1 VVIKFPYFPGETFLR
16 SEMHERVG
24 GSFRHGMT
32 SCSAGTEFLL
42 FHDKKK
48 SVKFGYHV
56 WEGLQV
62 DGKFHYTGQGTRG
75 DQLLTKSNLALIRA
89 SELGKP
95 IHLIESVDG
104 VCTYLG
110 EFLLDD
116 PNFFIEE
123 APDELQEGLRKVFV
137 FRLIPKTFL
146 QELSANHSITPKMT
160 GASRPW
166 EPPSFSDLS
175 RDQLRSSAS
184 NILRSEFKL
193 QHEFGL
199 FLLSRGHKVLSYD
212 FKFRGAN
219 GTLKPDFWIKD
230 LEMIVEAKPSTSREH
245 VRLAIG
251 QVLDYVHL
259 AAKLGLEMKPAILLP
274 GIPAR
279 DLVDL
284 LEDLGI
290 ELIYKTDASF
300 YFPVN

>member
-1 VVIKFPYFPGETFLR
+1 MVIKFPYHPGETFLR
-16 SEMHERVG
+16 GEMHERVG

-56 WEGLQV
+56 WEGLQA
-62 DGKFHYTGQGTRG
+62 DGKFHYTGQGTLG
-75 DQLLTKSNLALIRA
+75 DQSLTKSNLALIRA
-89 SELGKP
+89 SEIGNA

-116 PNFFIEE
+116 PNFFMEE
-123 APDELQEGLRKVFV
+123 APDSLQEGLRKVFV

-146 QELSANHSITPKMT
+146 QDLLANDSFASKMT
-160 GASRPW
+160 GVSRPW
-166 EPPSFSDLS
+166 EPPNFSDLH
-175 RDQLRSSAS
+175 RDQLRNSATS
-184 NILRSEFKL
+184 ILRSEFKL

-199 FLLSRGHKVLSYD
+199 FLLSHGHTVLSYD
-212 FKFRGAN
+212 FEFPEAS
-219 GTLKPDFWIKD
+219 GTLKPDFWIED
-230 LEMIVEAKPSTSREH
+230 LKMIVEAKASTSREH

-259 AAKLGLEMKPAILLP
+259 AAQLGFEMKPAILLP
-274 GIPAR
+274 GLPPG

-284 LEDLGI
+284 LKDLGI
-290 ELIYKTDASF
+290 ELIYKTDATF
-300 YFPVN
+300 NFPIE

>member
-1 VVIKFPYFPGETFLR
+1 MVIKFPYLPGETFLR
-16 SEMHERVG
+16 REMHEIVG

-56 WEGLQV
+56 WEGLQA

-89 SELGKP
+89 SELGNT

-116 PNFFIEE
+116 PNFFVEA
-123 APDELQEGLRKVFV
+123 APDSLQEGLRKVFV

-146 QELSANHSITPKMT
+146 QDLSANDLIASEMT
-160 GASRPW
+160 GVSRPW
-166 EPPSFSDLS
+166 EPPNFSDLQ
-175 RDQLRSSAS
+175 RDQLRNSAT
-184 NILRSEFKL
+184 NVLRSEFKL

-199 FLLSRGHKVLSYD
+199 FLLSHGHKVLSYD
-212 FKFRGAN
+212 FIFPKAN
-219 GTLKPDFWIKD
+219 GSLKPDFWIED
-230 LEMIVEAKPSTSREH
+230 LEMIVEAKPSMSREH
-245 VRLAIG
+245 VRMAIG

-274 GIPAR
+274 GIPPS
-279 DLVDL
+279 DLVAL
-284 LEDLGI
+284 LKDLGI
-290 ELIYKTDASF
+290 RLIYKTGATF
-300 YFPVN
+300 NFPVN

>member
-1 VVIKFPYFPGETFLR
+1 MVIKFPYFPGETFLR
-16 SEMHERVG
+16 SEMHERAG

>member
-1 VVIKFPYFPGETFLR
+1 MVINFPYQLGETFLR
-16 SEMHERVG
+16 REVHEKVG

-56 WEGLQV
+56 WEGLQA

-75 DQLLTKSNLALIRA
+75 DQSLTKSNLALIRA
-89 SELGKP
+89 SELGNP

-116 PNFFIEE
+116 PNFFMKE
-123 APDELQEGLRKVFV
+123 APDDLQESLRQVFV
-137 FRLIPKTFL
+137 FRLIPKTFFQGL
-146 QELSANHSITPKMT
+146 TPSDSVVLKMT
-160 GASRPW
+160 GVSKPW
-166 EPPSFSDLS
+166 IPPKFSDLH
-175 RDQLRSSAS
+175 RDQSPNSAS
-184 NILRSEFKL
+184 SILRSEFKL
-193 QHEFGL
+193 QNEFGL
-199 FLLSRGHKVLSYD
+199 FLLSHGHKVLSYD
-212 FKFRGAN
+212 FKFPEAS
-219 GTLKPDFWIKD
+219 GTLKPDFWIED
-230 LEMIVEAKPSTSREH
+230 LGMIVEAKPSTSREH

-259 AAKLGLEMKPAILLP
+259 AAYLGLKMKPAILLP
-274 GIPAR
+274 GIPSS

-284 LEDLGI
+284 LKDLGI
-290 ELIYKTDASF
+290 QLFHKTGVTF
-300 YFPVN
+300 NFPVV